1 MAAAVAAVA
10 GWIVLGLREQGRAT
24 PRPVQGFLWERGALG
39 EVFRLSMGVTVFFGL
54 GAGTV
59 FVFLPTF
66 AESLGVQTL
75 ALFYTAYALAA
86 IGVRVFGGRLIDTRG
101 RRAVIVPSM
110 LMQAV
115 ATALLAITAVLVAR
129 DRKSTRLNSSHNQN
143 SYAV

>member
-1 MAAAVAAVA
+1 M
-10 GWIVLGLREQGRAT
+10 IRRP
-24 PRPVQGFLWERGALG
+24 PRSTLFPYTTL
-39 EVFRLSMGVTVFFGL
+39 FRS
-54 GAGTV
+54 
-59 FVFLPTF
+59 VFLPTF

-115 ATALLAITAVLVAR
+115 ATALLAITAFLVAR
-129 DRKSTRLNSSHNQN
+129 ASQTPVV
-143 SYAV
+143 AVLFLAGPLSGGAHGVLYPGLAALVTDQTPAEIGRGACGGEGRFRWWA

>member
-1 MAAAVAAVA
+1 M
-10 GWIVLGLREQGRAT
+10 
-24 PRPVQGFLWERGALG
+24 G
-39 EVFRLSMGVTVFFGL
+39 EGGPLSMGVTVFFGL
-54 GAGTV
+54 GAGTILL
-59 FVFLPTF
+59 FLPTF

-115 ATALLAITAVLVAR
+115 ATPLLAITAFLVVR
-129 DRKSTRLNSSHNQN
+129 TRQTPGGPLLFPAGPPPGGAPGFLSPGPPAPAADQT
-143 SYAV
+143 AAGA

>member
-1 MAAAVAAVA
+1 MN
-10 GWIVLGLREQGRAT
+10 RPP
-24 PRPVQGFLWERGALG
+24 PRSTLFPYTTL
-39 EVFRLSMGVTVFFGL
+39 FRTI
-54 GAGTV
+54 

-75 ALFYTAYALAA
+75 ALFYTEYALAA

-115 ATALLAITAVLVAR
+115 ETALLAITAFLVALTSQKQVVPVR
-129 DRKSTRLNSSHNQN
+129 YLAGLLAGGAHGFLYPGLAALVTDQ
-143 SYAV
+143 